1 MDRTD
6 SSTAPAAGVAGLSRA
21 WRGPGA
27 TTSRRR
33 FLAALTMAPLAGA
46 ALSACGSSGPS
57 TSGSSD
63 GGGKGG
69 KETISMWYL
78 AGDPNETIKKDSLKT
93 WNSDHPKESVGITFF
108 QNDAYKTKIKTAI
121 GAGQAPTM
129 IYSWGGGTLRSY
141 AQADQVIDMTSVFE
155 GDAKFKDSVLA
166 STYGAATVDGKIYA
180 YPNENASLI
189 VFYVNKDLLEK
200 NGVQPPKTW
209 DDLMAAVKTL
219 NAAGVAP
226 LALGGQSRWTSMM
239 WLEYLFDRVGG
250 PQVFQAIYDGKANA
264 WSDPA
269 AIKAMSMVQDL
280 IKAGGFI
287 KGFESI
293 TADSNADL
301 ALLYTGK
308 AAMMLHGS
316 WQYAGIKSAAPDFLP
331 SLGWID
337 FPAVT
342 GGAGDPQD
350 VAGNPAQYMSI
361 SKSASAEQVKA
372 ATDYLKNGIMSDA
385 VIDAYIESGQV
396 CIASGIEDKVNAS
409 KDKDFLNY
417 AYNAVK
423 NAPSFVQSWDQA
435 LSPGTAEKLLSNI
448 DQLFS
453 LSITPEQFATSMNPT
468 LGQ

>member
-6 SSTAPAAGVAGLSRA
+6 STAPLAGLSRGQ
-21 WRGPGA
+21 RGLHA

-33 FLAALTMAPLAGA
+33 FLTALTMAPLAGA

-57 TSGSSD
+57 STTGSSSGSGG
-63 GGGKGG
+63 GGGKN
-69 KETISMWYL
+69 TISMWYL
-78 AGDPNETIKKDSLKT
+78 SGDPNETIKKNTLKT
-93 WNSDHPKESVGITFF
+93 WNSAHPDESVGVTFF

-121 GAGQAPTM
+121 GAGQAPTL

-141 AQADQVIDMTSVFE
+141 AQADQVVDMTSIFE
-155 GDAKFKDSVLA
+155 QDQKFKDSVLA

-189 VFYVNKDLLEK
+189 VFYINKDLLAQNNVE
-200 NGVQPPKTW
+200 PPKTW
-209 DDLMAAVKTL
+209 DDLLAAVKTL

-250 PQVFQAIYDGKANA
+250 PQVFQAIYDGKADA

-269 AIKAMSMVQDL
+269 ALKALGMVQDL

-293 TADSNADL
+293 TADSNADV

-316 WQYAGIKSAAPDFLP
+316 WQYAGIKDQAPDFI
-331 SLGWID
+331 SKLGWID
-337 FPAVT
+337 FPAVA
-342 GGAGDPQD
+342 GGVGDPAD

-361 SKSASAEQVKA
+361 SKGATADQVKA
-372 ATDYLKNGIMSDA
+372 ATDYLKNGIMDEA

-453 LSITPEQFATSMNPT
+453 LSITPEQFAAAMNPT